1 MNGRTG
7 GHCNISPVPG
17 PTAPAGDNKD
27 KAVVNN
33 YLLQRHNIKQIQ
45 YSQVNC

>member
-1 MNGRTG
+1 MNRRTG
-7 GHCNISPVPG
+7 GVAISPVPE

-45 YSQVNC
+45 YS